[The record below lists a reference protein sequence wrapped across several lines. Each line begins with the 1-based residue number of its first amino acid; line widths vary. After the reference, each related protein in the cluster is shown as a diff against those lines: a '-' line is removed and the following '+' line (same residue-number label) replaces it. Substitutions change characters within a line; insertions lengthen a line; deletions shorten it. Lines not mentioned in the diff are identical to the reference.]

1 MKIQFFANQ
10 EHDIVIITWL
20 QNPSS
25 KDYKNQNSSS
35 VWGKKKKRKK
45 ISKIFH
51 LTIKSQ
57 KN

>member
-35 VWGKKKKRKK
+35 VFLWGKKRKEKKLVKFS
-45 ISKIFH
+45 I
-51 LTIKSQ
+51 
-57 KN
+57 

>member
-35 VWGKKKKRKK
+35 VWGKKRKEKRLVKFS
-45 ISKIFH
+45 I
-51 LTIKSQ
+51 
-57 KN
+57 

>member
-25 KDYKNQNSSS
+25 KDYKNQNSSF
-35 VWGKKKKRKK
+35 VWGKKRKEKRLVKFS
-45 ISKIFH
+45 I
-51 LTIKSQ
+51 
-57 KN
+57 